1 MVIHNKF
8 IYWAC
13 LLVSVPFVF
22 LSNSAGIAGKSTT
35 GCGGNGCHQA
45 SSNTSINV
53 TGIPV
58 SGFKHD
64 SVYTMTLTVSNSI
77 KLKAGF
83 DLTVNR
89 GELLAGTGYNSN
101 GTKEILHNAPKN
113 IVSGNVTWDFQWKAP
128 SSGDSAV
135 VFFVAAN
142 AVDAN
147 THPSND
153 EFETNNFLFDAIP
166 SVTSIQELDIQTIK
180 CYPNPASSILYC
192 KNDFENKTSY
202 FYITDFMGK
211 IHTVQPNNVDQNR
224 YLLDVSSLPNGS
236 YMLIRESENQKS
248 VGHFLKHE

>member
-1 MVIHNKF
+1 MVIQNKF

-13 LLVSVPFVF
+13 VLFSVPFVF

-45 SSNTSINV
+45 SSNTTIDV
-53 TGIPV
+53 TGIPT

-64 SVYTMTLTVSNSI
+64 SIYTMTLSVSNPI

-89 GELLAGTGYNSN
+89 GELLAGQGFSLN

-113 IVSGNVTWDFQWKAP
+113 IVAGNVTWEFQWKAP

-166 SVTSIQELDIQTIK
+166 SVTSIQELDIQTIN
-180 CYPNPASSILYC
+180 CYPNPASSILCC
-192 KNDFENKTSY
+192 KNVNENGTSQ
-202 FYITDFMGK
+202 FYIVDFIGK
-211 IHTVQPNNVDQNR
+211 IQKIQPDNADQNQ
-224 YLLDVSSLPNGS
+224 YMFDVRNLPNGN
-236 YMLIRESENQKS
+236 YVLIQESENQKS